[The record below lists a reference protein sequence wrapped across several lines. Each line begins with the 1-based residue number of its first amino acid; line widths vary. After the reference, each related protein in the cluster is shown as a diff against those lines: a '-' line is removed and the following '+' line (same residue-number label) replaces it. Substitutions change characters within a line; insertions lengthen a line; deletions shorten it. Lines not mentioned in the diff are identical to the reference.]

1 MINSCQWGRRL
12 MLRRLGPEDRGAW
25 LDLKQVSIE
34 LHRPWEPWPES
45 GYRPPDA
52 NDFQSQLGRD
62 AYLMIRR
69 ADNLLVG
76 QVNFNQ
82 LVRGNFESAYLGYWV
97 GQPFAG
103 RGYATEGVALA
114 VRHAFK
120 VLRLHRLEANIV
132 PTNLASL
139 KVIQRCGFK
148 KEGYSPRYLRIAGQW
163 TDHERWALT
172 VEDWKG

>member
-1 MINSCQWGRRL
+1 
-12 MLRRLGPEDRGAW
+12 MLRRLSPEDRADW
-25 LDLKQVSIE
+25 LALKLASIE
-34 LHRPWEPWPES
+34 LHRPWEPWPPS

-52 NDFQSQLGRD
+52 SDFQGQLGRD

-69 ADNLLVG
+69 DDNVLVG

-103 RGYATEGVALA
+103 QGYATEGVGLA

-139 KVIQRCGFK
+139 KVIKRCGFR
-148 KEGYSPRYLRIAGQW
+148 KEGYSPRYLRIAGRW

-172 VEDWKG
+172 VEDWRDSPDAP